1 MSTILHAAIDAV
13 FGCRHS
19 HVTRPFTLRRKTY
32 EVCLDCGREIPYS
45 LVTMSQ
51 IKGRGPSGSMSVAG
65 TAKAGAL

>member
-1 MSTILHAAIDAV
+1 MTTILKIALDAV

-32 EVCLDCGREIPYS
+32 EVCLDCGREIPYP

-51 IKGRGPSGSMSVAG
+51 MKGSSFSGKVSVAE